1 MGIGKAG
8 DALESAGNLLKP
20 ARSSNG
26 FLGWGHTSSSEIYRI
41 SSKVRG
47 TSSLCS
53 SWFFVKHLK
62 KFTMMLLIFFLLI
75 IFSAGLLITW
85 MHYQQQ
91 KTYNEKIEQV
101 MNAQL
106 ENAES
111 QAGTL
116 AKVRV
121 DLHGVA
127 QGVSDLNTA
136 ITFGPREA
144 NEQMVAYFTA
154 SSSPEITG
162 IKLSPPN
169 GERIPLYAFTEQ
181 LEAAGM
187 SVFSQVR
194 KDAMNNYEAN
204 LYWLYVGTG
213 ELEAKDSIVL
223 RFEVVYF
230 PLSRLMDS
238 ENLKKY
244 TVGDEELPCIDG
256 VSAFVIGE
264 CAAECQT
271 TIITQ
276 VIGIL
281 KNCTGVKF
289 IPNPTEGNIF
299 VHRINE
305 EGRIVHQR
313 MSYNNFDKAFF
324 DAAYTELRTRGTEVK
339 SVLASKLLQG
349 LLKTWA
355 KTRCNICIFGSAGT
369 GKSTLLKALAKM
381 VSDTQDMKVLSISG
395 RDFAK
400 HFSNPTFTSNLSTY
414 WQNEKIIVLIDEF
427 HSLNIDETASIKSVL
442 DGFDSMENVSFVLAT
457 NEEDFNDQAITRHGR
472 MEMLLSITPFAN
484 RNDAENLYN
493 LLVQQDP
500 EVRWQPFPTEYK
512 PMTLADIVGLKRKAS
527 LWDAI
532 Q

>member
-1 MGIGKAG
+1 
-8 DALESAGNLLKP
+8 
-20 ARSSNG
+20 
-26 FLGWGHTSSSEIYRI
+26 
-41 SSKVRG
+41 
-47 TSSLCS
+47 
-53 SWFFVKHLK
+53 
-62 KFTMMLLIFFLLI
+62 MMLLVFFLLLI
-75 IFSAGLLITW
+75 LSAGLLITW

-91 KTYNEKIEQV
+91 KSYQEKIEQV

-144 NEQMVAYFTA
+144 TEQMVAYFTA
-154 SSSPEITG
+154 SSNPEITG
-162 IKLSPPN
+162 IRLSPPN

-194 KDAMNNYEAN
+194 KDAMTNYEAN

-223 RFEVVYF
+223 RFEVVYY
-230 PLSRLMDS
+230 PLARLMDN
-238 ENLKKY
+238 ENLKQY
-244 TVGDEELPCIDG
+244 AVGDELPCIDG
-256 VSAFVIGE
+256 AAAFVIGE
-264 CAAECQT
+264 CAAQCQA
-271 TIITQ
+271 TIMAQ
-276 VIGIL
+276 VIGIF
-281 KNCTGVKF
+281 KNCTGITF
-289 IPNPTEGNIF
+289 IPNPTEGRIY

-305 EGRIVHQR
+305 EGRIVPQR
-313 MSYNNFDKAFF
+313 MPYTGFDKAFF
-324 DAAYTELRTRGTEVK
+324 DAAYTELRTKGDEVRN
-339 SVLASKLLQG
+339 VLASKLLQG

-381 VSDTQDMKVLSISG
+381 ASDTQDMKVLSISG

-400 HFSNPTFTSNLSTY
+400 HFSNPTFTSNLNSY
-414 WQNEKIIVLIDEF
+414 WENEKVIVLIDEF
-427 HSLNIDETASIKSVL
+427 HSLSVDESASVKSVL
-442 DGFDSMENVSFVLAT
+442 DGFNSMANVSFVLAT
-457 NEEDFNDQAITRHGR
+457 NEEEFNDPAITRSGR
-472 MEMLLSITPFAN
+472 MDMLLSITPFAN
-484 RNDAENLYN
+484 QNDAENLYT
-493 LLVQQDP
+493 LLVKQDP

-512 PMTLADIVGLKRKAS
+512 PMTLADIVGLRRKPS

>member
-1 MGIGKAG
+1 
-8 DALESAGNLLKP
+8 
-20 ARSSNG
+20 
-26 FLGWGHTSSSEIYRI
+26 
-41 SSKVRG
+41 
-47 TSSLCS
+47 
-53 SWFFVKHLK
+53 
-62 KFTMMLLIFFLLI
+62 MMLLIFFLLI

-144 NEQMVAYFTA
+144 NEQMVSYFMA

-169 GERIPLYAFTEQ
+169 GERIALYAFTEQ

-223 RFEVVYF
+223 RFEVLYY
-230 PLSRLMDS
+230 PLARLMDN
-238 ENLKKY
+238 ENLQKY
-244 TVGDEELPCIDG
+244 AVGDELPCIDG

-264 CAAECQT
+264 CAAECQA
-271 TIITQ
+271 TIMAQ
-276 VIGIL
+276 VIGTL
-281 KNCTGVKF
+281 KKCVGVKF

-299 VHRINE
+299 VHRINAQ
-305 EGRIVHQR
+305 GIILHQR
-313 MSYNNFDKAFF
+313 MSYTDVDQAFF
-324 DAAYTELRTRGTEVK
+324 DAAYTELRTEGRNVR
-339 SVLASKLLQG
+339 ASKLVEG
-349 LLKTWA
+349 LVKTW
-355 KTRCNICIFGSAGT
+355 KQRRCNICIFGTAGT
-369 GKSTLLKALAKM
+369 GKSTLLKATAKLASDNGLKV
-381 VSDTQDMKVLSISG
+381 VSVSG

-400 HFSNPTFTSNLSTY
+400 HFSNPDFLSSMRAS
-414 WQNEKIIVLIDEF
+414 WEDQKIIVLIDEF
-427 HSLNIDETASIKSVL
+427 HNLDPHETAAIKSVL
-442 DGFDSMENVSFVLAT
+442 DGFDSMGNVSFVLAT
-457 NEEDFNDQAITRHGR
+457 NEEKFEDQALTRSGR
-472 MEMLLSITPFAN
+472 MEMVLSITPFTN
-484 RNDAENLYN
+484 KEDAEKLYN
-493 LLVQQDP
+493 MLVKQHP
-500 EVRWQPFPTEYK
+500 EDRWKPFPQEYS
-512 PMTLADIVGLKRKAS
+512 PMTLANIAGLRSPAS
-527 LWDAI
+527 LLDAI